1 VKFLNLGIVAHVDAG
16 KTSLTERLLYD
27 SGVLAR
33 MGRVDDGDTQTD
45 SLALERERG
54 ITIRSAVVSFDVAD
68 VTVNLLDTPG
78 HPDFIA
84 EVERVLGVLDAAV
97 LVISAVEGV
106 QPQTRVLMRTLQRLR
121 IPTVIFVNKIDRAG
135 ARALNVADEIVEH
148 LELSVV
154 VMGSVTDQ
162 GTRAATFHPYEE
174 TDPHF
179 AARLADVLTTGDDD
193 LLSAY
198 VEAGS
203 VPPARLR
210 SALSDATRR
219 AAVHPLFFGSAI
231 TGAGVPPLRAGL
243 TALLASERA
252 ADGTPLSAAVFK
264 VDRGPAGEKIAY
276 IRIFDGTMGVRDR
289 LQLDGHPQKVT
300 AINVFQRG
308 AEVRTTAVG
317 PGRIATVWGLD
328 LARVGD
334 VIGPG
339 RADGS
344 GGNGRV
350 ARQFSPPTLETV
362 VRPVDPAQ
370 RGALF
375 AALSDLA
382 EQDPFIALRRD
393 DDRHELRVSLYGE
406 VQKEV
411 IARMLAD
418 DFGIEVTFAPTS
430 PLCAEYVLGTGAAY
444 EIIGTD
450 SNPFLAT
457 VGLRVEP
464 GPPGSGVGFRLDV
477 ELGSMPY
484 AFMRAVEDTVRS
496 AMSQGRHGWPVL
508 DATVSLTHSGYYPRQ
523 SHMHGTFDKSMSSTA
538 GDFRA
543 LTPLVLMTALD
554 RAGTQVCEPV
564 HQFELRLPAETYP
577 SALPV
582 LTRLHAVPSRTDA
595 RGRHYW
601 VRGTIPAGRVHDL
614 QLLLPGLT
622 SGEGVFSS
630 TFDHYEPSS
639 GRPRQRPYVGPD
651 PRDRRTY
658 LRALRQ
664 VATARP

>member
-54 ITIRSAVVSFDVAD
+54 ITIRSAVVSFDVGD

-97 LVISAVEGV
+97 LVVSAVEGV

-135 ARALNVADEIVEH
+135 ARGMAITAEIAEH

-154 VMGSVTDQ
+154 SMGSVAGL
-162 GTRAATFHPYEE
+162 GTRAASFHPYDEAD
-174 TDPHF
+174 THF
-179 AARLADVLTTGDDD
+179 GARLADVLTTGDDD
-193 LLSAY
+193 LLAAY
-198 VEAGS
+198 LEADS
-203 VPPARLR
+203 VSHQRLW
-210 SALSDATRR
+210 SALSEATRR
-219 AAVHPLFFGSAI
+219 AVVHPLFFGSAI
-231 TGAGVPPLRAGL
+231 TGAGVPALRAVL
-243 TALLASERA
+243 TALLASERT
-252 ADGTPLSAAVFK
+252 ADGAPLSAAVFK
-264 VDRGPAGEKIAY
+264 VDRGPAGEKVAY
-276 IRIFDGTMGVRDR
+276 LRMFDGTIGVRER
-289 LQLDGHPQKVT
+289 VELDGHPQKVT
-300 AINVFQRG
+300 AIKVFQRG
-308 AEVRTTAVG
+308 TAVRAAEVG

-334 VIGPG
+334 VIGPA

-344 GGNGRV
+344 NQEGRV
-350 ARQFSPPTLETV
+350 ARHFSPPTLETV
-362 VRPVDPAQ
+362 VRPVDPTQ

-375 AALSDLA
+375 AALTDLA

-393 DDRHELRVSLYGE
+393 DERHEIRVSLYGE

-418 DFGIEVTFAPTS
+418 DFGIDVTFAPTS

-450 SNPFLAT
+450 SNAFLAT

-464 GPPGSGVGFRLDV
+464 APRGSGVGYRLGV

-484 AFMRAVEDTVRS
+484 AFMRAVEDTVRT
-496 AMSQGRHGWPVL
+496 AMNQGRHGWPVL
-508 DATVSLTHSGYYPRQ
+508 DATVTLTHSGYYPRQ

-554 RAGTQVCEPV
+554 RADTQVCEPV
-564 HQFELRLPAETYP
+564 HQFELRLPADTYA

-595 RGRHYW
+595 RGRNYW

-639 GRPRQRPYVGPD
+639 GRPPQRPYVGPD
-651 PRDRRTY
+651 PRDRQTY
-658 LRALRQ
+658 LRALR
-664 VATARP
+664 